1 MQDNLNTL
9 IKYRINR
16 AEETLG
22 DAKLAI
28 ENNRLHLAANRIYYS
43 VFYVVS
49 ALALKKDFT
58 TSKHSQLLGW
68 FNKEIVKAGLV
79 DKKLGKFYLDA
90 FEMRQEGDYDDL
102 VSFDL
107 TYIKDK
113 FEIAQEFVKRIKKLI
128 ND

>member
-1 MQDNLNTL
+1 MQDNMDTL

-16 AEETLG
+16 AEETLD

-49 ALALKKDFT
+49 ALALKKGFT

>member
-1 MQDNLNTL
+1 MQDDKNAL

-16 AEETLG
+16 AEETL
-22 DAKLAI
+22 DEVKLAI

-43 VFYVVS
+43 VFYIVS
-49 ALALKKDFT
+49 SLALKKDFT

-68 FNKEIVKAGLV
+68 FNREIVKAGLV

-107 TYIKDK
+107 KYIKDK
-113 FEIAQEFVKRIKKLI
+113 FDIAQEFINRIKEIISL
-128 ND
+128 

>member
-22 DAKLAI
+22 DTKLAI
-28 ENNRLHLAANRIYYS
+28 ENNRLHLVANRIYYS

-58 TSKHSQLLGW
+58 TSKHSQLLG
-68 FNKEIVKAGLV
+68 
-79 DKKLGKFYLDA
+79 
-90 FEMRQEGDYDDL
+90 
-102 VSFDL
+102 
-107 TYIKDK
+107 
-113 FEIAQEFVKRIKKLI
+113 
-128 ND
+128 